1 MAMKRFVLPVII
13 LTLCLFLTSCG
24 NIMQKTLPGITPAP
38 ETTDTAATSNGSGTV
53 TFTGNI
59 DISGAFPKEI
69 ADRFKNAG
77 ITSGDSARTAFP
89 SLPGSV
95 CYYVEV
101 TDKTSGVTTKKS
113 SHEND
118 PLHEDFSTVD
128 GTPVF
133 SLSLETG
140 HSYKITVSL
149 ADIDFTEPENPQVTV
164 YLTASDEFSLTE
176 NNPVY
181 IHDFT
186 LNPVTDSGTG
196 NVSLPVNVTA
206 NYSFRITKITNLKT
220 GEDFPIVKF
229 SVIYDGLTG
238 SGNNVMYE
246 HTLSG
251 TDIPAGSYAISFEVF
266 SPLSA
271 TANQQTQTPYVS
283 PYVDSEGTEYPVGTM
298 RTYFTTQTINVYK
311 NMTTDTWFNNGN
323 LPVDQNGEF
332 SINAATSMNNIQTVF
347 YVDGG
352 VAQSGNG
359 TYAKP
364 FKTLNE
370 AMFCITGGSNSGKP
384 VYIHIKDGYQET
396 FSDRYPVRASGTTY
410 ALEDNVTLEIECWK
424 NTIGDGKGRA
434 TILTSG
440 SSVSPIFDLNINRTA
455 TGPTVTLRGITL
467 SGSGATNATGI
478 ELVNGNLTLE
488 NCQITG
494 FQTAGINVSGGSL
507 TVSGLTYITGNGT
520 SGAISNVKLAAGK
533 KISVGTLT
541 SNSKIGVSL
550 ADEETEEGTVF
561 TTGFKANNPSLLP
574 GSIFTSDKTDG
585 QNPLPVGYGSADDA
599 ARKEVALYTPGHGTI
614 TPDMGD
620 GIRFALDK
628 YSIWENASDTSRT
641 LTLSIQDLSGN
652 AVTVKDLHIKLLLA
666 GDEIPGYDFTS
677 RKFSIPAAVKAGYY
691 QLKITATCNDIP
703 QSATIDFEI
712 FQAPL
717 ISSLSAAPAAG
728 TVIASSASD
737 LTQLATWVNAGS
749 PLDNVTIILGS
760 DVTISSGSGIGH
772 VSSNGSKKP
781 FSGTF
786 DGQGHTVT
794 LAITSDN
801 TKQTLGLFGCISV
814 AHIKNVTVTGTITAS
829 GSSYVGGIA
838 GYSSFG
844 ESSIIENCICE
855 VTISSSGSGSSYTG
869 GLVGMVAS
877 DCTFINCINNGNISG
892 NGYLGG
898 IVGGK
903 AASGGTDTVT
913 LYNCVN
919 NGTVKAVSTGTPGGL
934 VGSVSNYNLEVI
946 NCANTGTVTLDD
958 TPKSEVYGGSYPTT
972 KTYENIMYLQNT
984 GSGKFNGEQYT
995 SEIHAETSLSA
1006 IVARL
1011 NSWIGSQSASSWT
1024 YRMWQVSTDGT
1035 KIKFM
1040 D

>member
-1 MAMKRFVLPVII
+1 MKRNVLPAII
-13 LTLCLFLTSCG
+13 LTLCMLLTSCG
-24 NIMQKTLPGITPAP
+24 NLFQKTLPADGTAP
-38 ETTDTAATSNGSGTV
+38 DTGSSTV
-53 TFTGNI
+53 IFTGNI
-59 DISGAFPKEI
+59 GISGAFPKEI
-69 ADRFKNAG
+69 ADTFTRNSS
-77 ITSGDSARTAFP
+77 SGNPARAAFP
-89 SLPGSV
+89 SAPTGTT
-95 CYYVEV
+95 YYVEV
-101 TDKTSGVTTKKS
+101 KDTSVTPNTVVDSKS
-113 SHEND
+113 SPTLFNID
-118 PLHEDFSTVD
+118 QDT
-128 GTPVF
+128 GVF
-133 SLSLETG
+133 SLPLELNHT
-140 HSYKITVSL
+140 YTITVSL
-149 ADIDFTEPENPQVTV
+149 IENNDPSKPLLSDSVSQVK
-164 YLTASDEFSLTE
+164 LTATA
-176 NNPVY
+176 PVY
-181 IHDFT
+181 VHDFT
-186 LNPVTDSGTG
+186 LNPVMDEGTG

-238 SGNNVMYE
+238 SGNNVMIE
-246 HTLSG
+246 NTLSG

-266 SPLSA
+266 SSLSA

-370 AMFCITGGSNSGKP
+370 AMFCITGGIKSGKP

-478 ELVNGNLTLE
+478 NLADGNLTLE

-494 FQTAGINVSGGSL
+494 FQNTGINVTGGSL

-533 KISVGTLT
+533 KINVGALT

-550 ADEETEEGTVF
+550 ADEETEAGTVF
-561 TTGFKANNPSLLP
+561 TTGFRANNASLLP
-574 GSIFTSDKTDG
+574 SNIFASDKTDAAG
-585 QNPLPVGYGSADDA
+585 NALPVGYGSADDA
-599 ARKEVALYTPGHGTI
+599 AKKEAALYTPGHGTI
-614 TPDMGD
+614 TPDLGD
-620 GIRFALDK
+620 GIRFALDRN
-628 YSIWENASDTSRT
+628 SIWENASDTDRT
-641 LTLSIQDLSGN
+641 LTLSIQDPSGN

-677 RKFSIPAAVKAGYY
+677 SVFTIPAAVKAGYY

-703 QSATIDFEI
+703 QSATIDFEV

-717 ISSLSAAPAAG
+717 ISSLSSAPTAG
-728 TVIASSASD
+728 TIVASTADD
-737 LTQLATWVNAGS
+737 LGTLATWVNDGS
-749 PLDNVTIILGS
+749 TLENVTIVLGS
-760 DVTISSGSGIGH
+760 DVTISSDYSGIGYILIDN
-772 VSSNGSKKP
+772 SMKP

-794 LAITSDN
+794 IAITSED
-801 TKQTLGLFGCISV
+801 TKQTLGLFGCIKL

-829 GSSYVGGIA
+829 GTSFVGGIA

-844 ESSIIENCICE
+844 GNSIIENCISE
-855 VTISSSGSGSSYTG
+855 VTISSQNSSFTG

-877 DCTFINCINNGNISG
+877 DCTFINCINNGNITGKGSI
-892 NGYLGG
+892 GG

-903 AASGGTDTVT
+903 AANGGTNTVT

-919 NGTVKAVSTGTPGGL
+919 NGTIEAVSSGTPGGL
-934 VGSVSNYNLEVI
+934 VGSVSDPEYKLNVT
-946 NCANTGTVTLDD
+946 NCANTGTVTRDGTLQ
-958 TPKSEVYGGSYPTT
+958 SEVHGNTQSTSSQT
-972 KTYENIMYLQNT
+972 FENNMYLQNT
-984 GSGKFNGEQYT
+984 GSGKINT
-995 SEIHAETSLSA
+995 DEIHAETSLSA

-1011 NSWIGSQSASSWT
+1011 NSWISSQSASSWT
-1024 YRMWQVSTDGT
+1024 YRMWQVSADDT
-1035 KIKFM
+1035 KIEFM